1 MGRCVLKSFIFRDVC
16 TEYTIP
22 YVVTLQ
28 VRVVEEA
35 IKYIDELHLAL
46 FRRAPILAGES
57 HYIRTFFA
65 VISYSSLHGLTWLV
79 NRLWASTWPESSTE
93 RKLPYSKRG
102 ALRKDYKDP
111 WMSLV
116 LTRPSQPYV
125 VWTIVYSLP
134 FKLSVNKYVKT
145 FYRQADYEAA
155 HTLCYSCFCEQS
167 RQNVVCVCV

>member
-1 MGRCVLKSFIFRDVC
+1 MYRVLDTVCCYFAGASRGRSDKIHWRASLSVVPTSADTRRW
-16 TEYTIP
+16 
-22 YVVTLQ
+22 VTLYAHSLQ
-28 VRVVEEA
+28 W
-35 IKYIDELHLAL
+35 L
-46 FRRAPILAGES
+46 PILHCTG
-57 HYIRTFFA
+57 
-65 VISYSSLHGLTWLV
+65 WLD
-79 NRLWASTWPESSTE
+79 LLIDFGPSTWPESSTE

-102 ALRKDYKDP
+102 ALRKDP

-167 RQNVVCVCV
+167 RQNVVYVCSAA